1 MVAIREIAYEADGRQ
16 MVGTLGLP
24 DGDGDR
30 PAVLIAHE
38 GPGLDEFQKN
48 RARQL
53 AELGYVAFA
62 LDYHGDGEFITDR
75 QDMMDRLAELSA
87 DLDRLRAIG
96 TAGLDVLLNEPRA
109 DSTKVAAIGY
119 CFGGTVA
126 LELARMGSDLKAV
139 VGFHPGLD
147 TIRPDDAA
155 NIKGKVLICIGAD
168 DPMVDARQRRVF
180 EDEMSRRRRLDDDCL
195 RRDGTQL
202 HASLRPP
209 GGHSGHQVQRVV
221 RYEGVESDAG
231 SLRGNTGKSLIPP
244 ATSRTISPAAQ
255 ARLPRVCAD
264 LSPATSRSG
273 SSRKTEFTLGDS
285 LGRISSACAWV
296 TQGGAGVGLP
306 TTCVLRGAVVVEAAM
321 HRVAWSMPDAGA
333 GLSRWALR

>member
-30 PAVLIAHE
+30 PGVLIAHE

-48 RARQL
+48 RAKQL

-62 LDYHGDGEFITDR
+62 LDYHGDGESITDR

-126 LELARMGSDLKAV
+126 LELARMGSDIKAV

-147 TIRPDDAA
+147 TIRSDDAA

-168 DPMVDARQRRVF
+168 DPMVDAGQRRVF
-180 EDEMSRRRRLDDDCL
+180 EDEMRAGDVDWTMIVFGRTEHSFTHPFAHRAGIPGIKYNESSATKAWKAMLDL
-195 RRDGTQL
+195 F
-202 HASLRPP
+202 
-209 GGHSGHQVQRVV
+209 
-221 RYEGVESDAG
+221 EE
-231 SLRGNTGKSLIPP
+231 
-244 ATSRTISPAAQ
+244 
-255 ARLPRVCAD
+255 
-264 LSPATSRSG
+264 
-273 SSRKTEFTLGDS
+273 TLGN
-285 LGRISSACAWV
+285 
-296 TQGGAGVGLP
+296 P
-306 TTCVLRGAVVVEAAM
+306 
-321 HRVAWSMPDAGA
+321 
-333 GLSRWALR
+333 